1 MMHTPISL
9 HNITLAFGNK
19 TLVRNCSAQIHFGS
33 RIAIVGRNGSGKS
46 TLLKLVAGLNKA
58 SSGELRVPAE
68 VSFGYVPQVIENFS
82 DLSGGQRFNKALSSA
97 LAANP
102 NVLLLDEPTNHLD
115 ASCRKSLLRSLNKF
129 YGTLIIV
136 THDIEV
142 LHNCV
147 DKIWQLEAGDLTE
160 FTGNYADFRREIAL
174 KRAALTKKLSSL
186 QREKHALHASLM
198 QEQTRAANSKQRGRK
213 HIQQKKWPTVKSPAK
228 VARGNTTSDR
238 KKTLIDK
245 KKRAFTEEL
254 SALHSPEVIMPSFDL
269 SASTLKP
276 GVVVSIQHA
285 SISYTGTEPLVYE
298 INMSLYATD
307 RMAVRGDNGS
317 GKTSLIKA
325 ILGTSAI
332 IKTGA
337 WKVPARQDIGYLDQH
352 YANIEAHKTVL
363 EALSAWVPRWSVT
376 EIRRHLN
383 TFLFRTDQD
392 VNTLGRNLS
401 GGEKARLSLALIAAK
416 PPKLLILDEV
426 TNNLDLETKQHVAQT
441 LKDYPAAM
449 LVVSHDQE
457 FLNNINIQTMAM
469 LSNGCMQV
477 ARLADT

>member
-1 MMHTPISL
+1 
-9 HNITLAFGNK
+9 
-19 TLVRNCSAQIHFGS
+19 
-33 RIAIVGRNGSGKS
+33 
-46 TLLKLVAGLNKA
+46 
-58 SSGELRVPAE
+58 
-68 VSFGYVPQVIENFS
+68 
-82 DLSGGQRFNKALSSA
+82 
-97 LAANP
+97 
-102 NVLLLDEPTNHLD
+102 
-115 ASCRKSLLRSLNKF
+115 
-129 YGTLIIV
+129 
-136 THDIEV
+136 
-142 LHNCV
+142 
-147 DKIWQLEAGDLTE
+147 
-160 FTGNYADFRREIAL
+160 
-174 KRAALTKKLSSL
+174 
-186 QREKHALHASLM
+186 
-198 QEQTRAANSKQRGRK
+198 
-213 HIQQKKWPTVKSPAK
+213 
-228 VARGNTTSDR
+228 
-238 KKTLIDK
+238 
-245 KKRAFTEEL
+245 
-254 SALHSPEVIMPSFDL
+254 MPSFDL